1 MICKSLFH
9 IDQINTIQFVTF
21 RTQES
26 IADYLQKNITGIER
40 STSELQLK
48 QDDFLDNSSAGALL
62 NGELI
67 TQLLAFFKSKN
78 TIYYH
83 LIAVSIMP
91 NHVHLLFK
99 QILPLVNIMQKT
111 KGASAFLVNKYCQRK
126 GILWDRGYFDKV
138 VRTERQFQIT
148 YQYIKNN
155 ALKAGLKDA
164 KQRFYGIYEDQ

>member
-9 IDQINTIQFVTF
+9 INQMNAIQFVTF
-21 RTQES
+21 RTQAS
-26 IADYLQKNITGIER
+26 ITYYLQKNIIDIEK
-40 STSELQLK
+40 SPSELQLK
-48 QDDFLDNSSAGALL
+48 QDKFLDNSSAGALL

-67 TQLLAFFKSKN
+67 TQLITFFKSQN
-78 TIYYH
+78 TKCYH

-91 NHVHLLFK
+91 NHVHLLFE
-99 QILPLVNIMQKT
+99 QLSPLVNIMQKI
-111 KGASAFLVNKYCQRK
+111 KGASAFLVNKHCQRK

-138 VRTERQFQIT
+138 VRTEKQFQMT

-164 KQRFYGIYEDQ
+164 EQRFYGIYEDK